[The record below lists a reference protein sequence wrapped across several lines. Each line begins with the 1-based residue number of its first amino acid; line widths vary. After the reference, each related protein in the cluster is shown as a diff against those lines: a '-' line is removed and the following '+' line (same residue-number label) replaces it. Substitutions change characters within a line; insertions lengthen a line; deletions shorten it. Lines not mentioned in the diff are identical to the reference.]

1 MTQSR
6 PGARGL
12 LCLYFC
18 GMDDPGLTIFAAHRL
33 LRDIDLPPLAEIR
46 RRLAASFA
54 IVAELPDTLDDPHA
68 MMGRLADPGPSP
80 LFGVVLPGER
90 RTLIVRLRDDAP
102 VERLIAGGLAPA
114 VAALPVT
121 VLHHV
126 LLREVFDVQ
135 PGASEGLIDYCPRPD
150 DAYASLRAGGH
161 KLGVFLSASTVD
173 DVRRVAAAG
182 EVMPQKATY
191 FFPKLLTG
199 LVFDTPD

>member
-1 MTQSR
+1 
-6 PGARGL
+6 
-12 LCLYFC
+12 
-18 GMDDPGLTIFAAHRL
+18 
-33 LRDIDLPPLAEIR
+33 
-46 RRLAASFA
+46 
-54 IVAELPDTLDDPHA
+54 

-80 LFGVVLPGER
+80 LFGVMLPGER

-150 DAYASLRAGGH
+150 DAFASLRAGDH

-173 DVRRVAAAG
+173 HVRRVAAAG
-182 EVMPQKATY
+182 EVMPQKATCS
-191 FFPKLLTG
+191 FPKLLTG
-199 LVFDTPD
+199 LVFDPLD